1 MSTPPD
7 PTDTDTPD
15 AAAHDRSTPE
25 MPHTTTPRFRSLRA
39 HPLRTVLA
47 AIVTG
52 AIICGAIVLLT
63 NADSDT
69 GAVARTDIGAEDR
82 GPAKNAFNQSVAG
95 DCLTWPGGNPGRP
108 SEIGCG
114 GEHLFEVTGAID
126 TSLYPGRQFGKD
138 APWPGTEQFV
148 TLREQNCP
156 AQVRAYLNGRFD
168 PNGRF
173 SVGMMYPSRTQW
185 DDGERTLRCG
195 LQYADSAGELMP
207 FLGRVA
213 DQDQALQWAP
223 GTCIGINRQ
232 SRQPTDP
239 VDCAEQHA
247 FQVTG
252 LVDLGTRFGAGGSG
266 RAWPNIA
273 RQNTYLAATCPG
285 ITNTF
290 LGGRPAFTRTTL
302 NVQWS
307 TVGQVS
313 WLAGTRTAV
322 CYVGLPDKGGF
333 ATLVGDA
340 KGAVLING
348 KVPAPPPAEPPGRLN
363 PTPVPDAPGLAPNPT
378 ELPAPV
384 G

>member
-7 PTDTDTPD
+7 PTDSGS
-15 AAAHDRSTPE
+15 AH
-25 MPHTTTPRFRSLRA
+25 RFGWLRA

-47 AIVTG
+47 AIVLG
-52 AIICGAIVLLT
+52 AIVCGGIVLLT
-63 NADSDT
+63 NSDSDT
-69 GAVARTDIGAEDR
+69 GAVAKTDIGADDR

-95 DCLTWPGGNPGRP
+95 DCLTWPSGNPGKP
-108 SEIGCG
+108 SKIGCG
-114 GEHLFEVTGAID
+114 GEHLFEVAGSID
-126 TSLYPGRQFGKD
+126 TSVYPGSQFGKK
-138 APWPGTEQFV
+138 APWPGTQKFV
-148 TLREQNCP
+148 ALRDQNCP
-156 AQVRAYLNGRFD
+156 AQVRSYLNGRFD

-173 SVGMMYPSRTQW
+173 SVGMMYPSQAQW

-195 LQYADSAGELMP
+195 VQYTNSAGELMP

-223 GTCIGINRQ
+223 GTCIGINQ
-232 SRQPTDP
+232 QTRQPTDP

-252 LVDLGTRFGAGGSG
+252 LVNLGTRFGAAGSG
-266 RAWPNIA
+266 RPWPTVA
-273 RQNTYLAATCPG
+273 QQNAYLTSTCPG

-290 LGGRPAFTRTTL
+290 LGGRAAFTKTTL

-307 TVGQVS
+307 TVSQVS
-313 WLAGTRTAV
+313 WLTGTRTAV
-322 CYVGLPDKGGF
+322 CYIGLPDEKGF

-340 KGAVLING
+340 KGGLLING

-363 PTPVPDAPGLAPNPT
+363 PTPVPNAPGLQPNPT